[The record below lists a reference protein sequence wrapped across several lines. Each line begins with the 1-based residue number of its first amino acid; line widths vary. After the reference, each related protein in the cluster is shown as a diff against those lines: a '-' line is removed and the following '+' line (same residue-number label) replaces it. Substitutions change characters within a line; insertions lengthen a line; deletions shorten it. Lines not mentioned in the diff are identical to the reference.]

1 MNQQAAIENMHTT
14 DNLRI
19 EVDGE
24 IAIVSLA
31 RAAKRNALN
40 DATIRELQHYFETLD
55 AGIKAVIIQGD
66 GEHFCAGLDLSEVR
80 NRSAAEAMFHSRS
93 WHHAFER
100 IQFGRVP
107 VISVLKG
114 AVVGGGLELAAATH
128 IRIAEATSFY
138 ALPEGQRGLFVGGG
152 GSVRIPRLVGVACM
166 TDMMLTGRVLDAEEG
181 LRAGI
186 SQYMVAKGEG
196 LAKALELA
204 RKVVGNAPLTNYGV
218 LHVLPR
224 VVEQSIQDGMV
235 TEALMAAVAQSDPD
249 TQQRLAAFVD
259 LKTNKVRPAG

>member
-1 MNQQAAIENMHTT
+1 MNQQQATE
-14 DNLRI
+14 NLRI
-19 EVDGE
+19 ETNGD

-40 DATIRELQHYFETLD
+40 DATIRELQAYFETLD
-55 AGIKAVIIQGD
+55 AGFKAVVIQGD

-80 NRSAAEAMFHSRS
+80 GRSAAEAMFHSRS

-128 IRIAEATSFY
+128 IRIAESTSFY

-166 TDMMLTGRVLDAEEG
+166 TDMMLTGRVLNAEEG
-181 LRAGI
+181 LRAGV
-186 SQYMVAKGEG
+186 SQYLVAPGEG
-196 LAKALELA
+196 LGKAMELA
-204 RKVVGNAPLTNYGV
+204 QKVVGNAPLTNYGV

-259 LKTNKVRPAG
+259 LKTNKVRPAS

>member
-1 MNQQAAIENMHTT
+1 MSQQQTT
-14 DNLRI
+14 ENLRI
-19 EVDGE
+19 DVSGE
-24 IAIVSLA
+24 IAVVSLA

-40 DATIRELQHYFETLD
+40 DATIRELQAYFETLD
-55 AGIKAVIIQGD
+55 AGIKAVVIQGD

-80 NRSAAEAMFHSRS
+80 GRSAAEAMFHSRS

-128 IRIAEATSFY
+128 IRIAESSSFY

-166 TDMMLTGRVLDAEEG
+166 TDMMLTGRVLNAEEG
-181 LRAGI
+181 LRAGV
-186 SQYMVAKGEG
+186 SQYLVAPGEG
-196 LAKALELA
+196 LVKAMELA
-204 RKVVGNAPLTNYGV
+204 QKVVGNAPLTNYGV